1 MQISIKNI
9 HELNNE
15 IGLGEYGVISAHR
28 YKIALEYI
36 KEECQESKR
45 ICEIGPGGVIAYI
58 SKFSM
63 ANTNAIVSPRENHW
77 NEIFKKFNIKLSTW
91 DLNSKLDNIELYE
104 SFDCIIFLET
114 LEHLNII
121 SQYAHQLRMN

>member
-1 MQISIKNI
+1 MPIKNLGECILAVAKDSGRKKLVQISIKNI

-77 NEIFKKFNIKLSTW
+77 NEIFKNLI
-91 DLNSKLDNIELYE
+91 
-104 SFDCIIFLET
+104 
-114 LEHLNII
+114 
-121 SQYAHQLRMN
+121 